1 MSLASGGISVRVKV
15 FVPIFAVFVT
25 VALIFSLLAVRASG
39 TGGAYSHGET
49 SCLQGNDGPGLR
61 LRLRQNGRCEGRVT
75 YPYLEIDIREL
86 PIAAHREIRIGAEN
100 WARKCLSSNES
111 CEESLGGTITFD
123 HLDETPG
130 KQIQTDGSYKVKF
143 RGGWETGQFK
153 VDCLPPCG

>member
-1 MSLASGGISVRVKV
+1 MRVKV

-25 VALIFSLLAVRASG
+25 VALIFSLLAVRASD

-49 SCLQGNDGPGLR
+49 SCLQGDDGPGFR
-61 LRLRQNGRCEGRVT
+61 LRLRQNSRCEGRVT

-86 PIAAHREIRIGAEN
+86 PIAAHREIRIGAGS
-100 WARKCLSSNES
+100 WARKCPSSNEA

-123 HLDETPG
+123 HFEETVG

-143 RGGWETGQFK
+143 RAGWETGQFK
-153 VDCLPPCG
+153 VDCFPPCG